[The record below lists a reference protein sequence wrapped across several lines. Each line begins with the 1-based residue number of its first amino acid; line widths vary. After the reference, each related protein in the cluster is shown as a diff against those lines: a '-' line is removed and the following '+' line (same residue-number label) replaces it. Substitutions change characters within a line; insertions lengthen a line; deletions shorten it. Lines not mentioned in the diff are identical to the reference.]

1 MVVLV
6 VEVISILK
14 LLVDIIIIL
23 EADVKAVTSE
33 LDGMVVLAV
42 EVNSILGLV
51 NSVEEEELKLMVE
64 GMML

>member
-6 VEVISILK
+6 VEVTSVLK

-33 LDGMVVLAV
+33 LDSMVVLVV

-64 GMML
+64 GTML